1 MASNK
6 VYETLKGAV
15 VAPSK
20 IESIEYNSV
29 NDSRYRIR
37 HCMGKVGNNVRY
49 SANTTLITFMGKD
62 SHGKITEGLQPE
74 QLVLVLRD
82 FLLKQKDVD
91 PVKIQALNDFLGDAT
106 EEESEEQSE

>member
-20 IESIEYNSV
+20 IESIEYNSA

-37 HCMGKVGNNVRY
+37 HCMGKAGNNIRY

-62 SHGKITEGLQPE
+62 SHGKTTEGLQPE

-82 FLLKQKDVD
+82 YLIKHDAD
-91 PVKIQALNDFLGDAT
+91 PDKIQALNDFLGDT
-106 EEESEEQSE
+106 IEEESEEQSE